1 MAFAARRLPDDPILI
16 VTFNVPLEQ
25 HLKSLQSLH
34 AEIDGYVRMLS
45 GQACCLIVDM
55 RTLDLTCS
63 DFTLWIEEYRSG
75 THFFLDQP
83 SVHVLAVG
91 NQPVMYIGL
100 KKIERQL
107 QVSVASFDTIAAAL
121 DAAQRMISAPS
132 RA

>member
-16 VTFNVPLEQ
+16 VTFNVPIEQ

-34 AEIDGYVRMLS
+34 AEIDGYVRTMS
-45 GQACCLIVDM
+45 GETCYLILDM

-63 DFTLWIEEYRSG
+63 DFTIWIEEYRNG

-83 SVHVLAVG
+83 SLHVLAVG
-91 NQPVMYIGL
+91 TQPVMYIGL
-100 KKIERQL
+100 KKVERQL
-107 QVSVASFDTIAAAL
+107 QVSIAPFDTIAAAL
-121 DAAQRMISAPS
+121 DAAQCVISEPK